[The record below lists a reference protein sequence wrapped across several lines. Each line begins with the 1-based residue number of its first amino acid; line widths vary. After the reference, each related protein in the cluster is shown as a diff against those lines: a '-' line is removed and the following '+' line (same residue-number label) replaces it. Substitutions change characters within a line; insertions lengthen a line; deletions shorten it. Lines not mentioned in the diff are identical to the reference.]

1 MRSAM
6 FRWFHLLV
14 ETEAFQFIRSMRCRH
29 DDRIRFIAGRIFANA
44 RRALSHWLAIRIGR
58 NIGCPRA
65 GSGASQREG
74 RLPCRSGMRWFG
86 SRGSTPQ
93 SMFFEASWLREYW
106 LSESIRSKALAVCC
120 RLGIGQFHLLAGD
133 ASLFPMDSESFL
145 VSIQEVICSSLELR
159 CVLNFGIPTRGAILL
174 PMKCRTFVGK

>member
-1 MRSAM
+1 M
-6 FRWFHLLV
+6 FRWFHLLG

-74 RLPCRSGMRWFG
+74 RLLVALECGGLEAADRRRSRCSSKQVGCGSIGSASRSGPRRWPFAVDSASDNFTCWPGTRRCSRWIQRVSWCRSR
-86 SRGSTPQ
+86 R
-93 SMFFEASWLREYW
+93 
-106 LSESIRSKALAVCC
+106 
-120 RLGIGQFHLLAGD
+120 
-133 ASLFPMDSESFL
+133 
-145 VSIQEVICSSLELR
+145 
-159 CVLNFGIPTRGAILL
+159 
-174 PMKCRTFVGK
+174 